1 MKMCRLT
8 LVASI
13 LLPNL
18 FIDFTIFALLLHLT
32 FIVFIFLTS
41 MSFLAYLEFNLP
53 EFHES

>member
-13 LLPNL
+13 LLPNF

-32 FIVFIFLTS
+32 FIFLTS

-53 EFHES
+53 EFRES